1 MIGVV
6 GAGSWGTCVAHLIA
20 ATGPVSLWARRDPLA
35 QQINEQRQNQAYLPG
50 VELSESVVATSD
62 LAETLD
68 ADVVFVAVPTVGLTP
83 AFLAS
88 LTATRAPIVVSLIK
102 GLGPNDRGRPSQ
114 LLADAVPHADVAVLS
129 GPNLAG
135 ELGADMPGAA
145 VIASASSVA
154 CQVVQQLFAGT
165 TLRVYSSTDVVG
177 VEIAGAAK
185 NVLAIAAGMSDG
197 LGFGVNTK
205 AALLTRGIAEIT
217 RLGVAMGGQPQT
229 FVGLAG
235 VGDVIATCMGA
246 QSRNYRVGY
255 QLGQGRQLQDI
266 VGEMRQVAEGVAT
279 GPAIVRVAQQLGVEM
294 PIATQVG
301 SVLTGQA
308 TVASAVRAL
317 FDRDLRSE

>member
-1 MIGVV
+1 
-6 GAGSWGTCVAHLIA
+6 
-20 ATGPVSLWARRDPLA
+20 LWSRRPELA
-35 QQINEQRQNQAYLPG
+35 EQINQQRQNTTYLPG
-50 VELSESVVATSD
+50 VLLGDNVTATGD
-62 LAETLD
+62 LGQALD

-83 AFLAS
+83 PFLAG
-88 LTATRAPIVVSLIK
+88 LAATRAPIVVSLIK
-102 GLGPNDRGRPSQ
+102 GLGPNDRGRPSE
-114 LLADAVPHADVAVLS
+114 LLSQSVETADVAVLS

-145 VIASASSVA
+145 VIASDAAVA